1 MKNIELTP
9 APNTLT
15 GNNPS
20 KAAPSIEA
28 LFSTS
33 GGMATFTDR
42 GHAIIQQLEVI
53 FLDWASFI
61 PATNIRY
68 PSLIPIADLDRLN
81 YFRNFPHLAL
91 CACAISESACA
102 DFSKGQDD
110 LLRLDHRQLQSAE
123 FCLPP
128 AACYNVYLS
137 MRGQHLSATRCVTT
151 VANCF
156 RNEDHYQGLR
166 RLRAFT
172 LREIVFVGR
181 DEDVKTYLRKYRA
194 IALEFLGE
202 LGLTIEVKHASDP
215 FFDKASTAAR
225 ATRIFPTKEELLFN
239 GTLAIASLNYH
250 RRFFGERCGIT
261 IEGEPAHTGCIGFG
275 LERWVYALT
284 EHFGTDTGV
293 ILDRLQASHSA
304 VMSHQSASQ

>member
-1 MKNIELTP
+1 MKNNDLQV
-9 APNTLT
+9 ASNTLL
-15 GNNPS
+15 GDNPT
-20 KAAPSIEA
+20 KPALSIET

-33 GGMATFTDR
+33 DGMATFTDR
-42 GHAIIQQLEVI
+42 GHAILQQLELI
-53 FLDWASFI
+53 FLAWADLI
-61 PATNIRY
+61 PAANIRY
-68 PSLIPIADLDRLN
+68 PSLIHVTDLDRLN

-91 CACAISESACA
+91 CACAISDSACA
-102 DFSKGQDD
+102 DYSKKQDN
-110 LLRLDHRQLQSAE
+110 LLRLDHRRLQSAE

-137 MRGQHLSATRCVTT
+137 MRGQRLSGTRCVTT

-181 DEDVKTYLRKYRA
+181 GEEVKTYLRKYRA
-194 IALEFLGE
+194 IALQFLGE
-202 LGLTIEVKHASDP
+202 LGLPVEVKHASDP

-225 ATRIFPTKEELLFN
+225 ATRIFPTKEELLYG

-250 RRFFGERCGIT
+250 RRFFAERCGIAM
-261 IEGEPAHTGCIGFG
+261 EDEPAHTGCIGFG
-275 LERWVYALT
+275 LERWVYSLI
-284 EHFGTDTGV
+284 EHFGADTQI

-304 VMSHQSASQ
+304 VMSQQSISQ